1 MFPVIEKFPEFVPDQ
16 LLTSENLNELFD
28 FPDEQGRLT
37 RTNLIGIGVV
47 CGLEPG
53 TASVTIKTGIGTT
66 TKTITGVTI
75 SKGCGITSEG
85 YLASFQ
91 DAVYTRFQPYD
102 ALTEK
107 RYAPFLLTAGIT
119 DIQRFPLLELKKE
132 TDAGAELMDDLSK
145 VVLND
150 KVVLLFVELLE
161 DQNKNCNPNSC
172 DDKGVNITL
181 NLRPMLVLRT
191 DAAYLIDAR
200 GKDFTDPGKSQTLQ
214 KSMLFDTNLL
224 LPELR
229 MPRITLAVK
238 GPEDTTSWSF
248 SS

>member
-107 RYAPFLLTAGIT
+107 RYAPFLLAAGIT
-119 DIQRFPLLELKKE
+119 DIQRFPLLELKKGNRCRRR
-132 TDAGAELMDDLSK
+132 THG
-145 VVLND
+145 
-150 KVVLLFVELLE
+150 
-161 DQNKNCNPNSC
+161 
-172 DDKGVNITL
+172 
-181 NLRPMLVLRT
+181 RPV
-191 DAAYLIDAR
+191 
-200 GKDFTDPGKSQTLQ
+200 KSG
-214 KSMLFDTNLL
+214 F
-224 LPELR
+224 E
-229 MPRITLAVK
+229 
-238 GPEDTTSWSF
+238 
-248 SS
+248 